1 MATVGDRELLELIAK
16 KLSDLGSFHG
26 GFEKMLIMIEHIGQD
41 QKETKETMK
50 KVSDA
55 MYDPDSGLFMRVRG
69 IEQKLDTNIQKID
82 TNIADLEK
90 EIQKSAA
97 KVELNELR
105 NFKASIEKICGGETL
120 DELTQLIKLR
130 RNLSKIYWSVLLTL
144 VMSVGKLLFDLS
156 KHT

>member
-69 IEQKLDTNIQKID
+69 IEQKLEID

-144 VMSVGKLLFDLS
+144 VVSVGKLLFDLS